1 MADKKIFFF
10 KVKLLTKDENNEIDY
25 TILPNAINNILD
37 NHQKAKTVGNVKVLD
52 ITSKTDELHTT
63 LDVYRYQQDHLF
75 LRAARQK
82 PNFSTIIREYQTGI
96 FSPVLP
102 GIKETEKGIENYTYI
117 YIDYTYGILSVVK
130 ALGAPDENAIVT
142 AFAKYSDEYTI
153 LLEPIPNPEGIKRI
167 YNKNNTCINKINVC
181 IPRADPVILE
191 NVLGVKG
198 KHLLEEVSKDTINI
212 SINISSN
219 TKKGKI
225 TNNSEDSESLVDCLL
240 DNLSHF
246 SLASVNA
253 KYDGEKSKTYNLY
266 DELFYFPFTIKTT
279 HKIDGQNV
287 YYTTDEM
294 ATLFHEGLKIAFNQS
309 RDFII
314 QIANRS
320 KKE

>member
-10 KVKLLTKDENNEIDY
+10 KVKLITKDKSNEIDY
-25 TILPNAINNILD
+25 TILPNTINNILD
-37 NHQKAKTVGNVKVLD
+37 DQQKTKTVGNVKVLD

-63 LDVYRYQQDHLF
+63 LDIYRYQYDHLF

-102 GIKETEKGIENYTYI
+102 GVNETEKGIENYTYI

-142 AFAKYSDEYTI
+142 AFEKYSNDYI
-153 LLEPIPNPEGIKRI
+153 LSLEPIPNPEGIKRI
-167 YNKNNTCINKINVC
+167 YNKKNTCINNINVC

-191 NVLGVKG
+191 NVLGIKG
-198 KHLLEEVSKDTINI
+198 RHLLEEVSKENINI

-219 TKKGKI
+219 TKKRKI
-225 TNNSEDSESLVDCLL
+225 TNNSEDSEALVNCIL

-246 SLASVNA
+246 TRASINA

-266 DELFYFPFTIKTT
+266 DDLFYFPFSIKTT
-279 HKIDGQNV
+279 HKVDGQNV
-287 YYTTDEM
+287 YYTTEEM
-294 ATLFHEGLKIAFNQS
+294 VTIFHEGLKIAFNQS
-309 RDFII
+309 REYII
-314 QIANRS
+314 QIANRR